1 MKNQMDEYYKLER
14 YAPPEIIKFLKDI
27 FLIYQIRGR
36 VGGYNG
42 IKFVVHTMEKNHVIP
57 HIHAEYGKYNI
68 SIEIDSQRIL
78 AGNLPAKQQK
88 FAQQWV
94 KEHRGELLS
103 KWSDIALSA
112 VSQMTRSGLD
122 FSDDTFSKDVFK

>member
-1 MKNQMDEYYKLER
+1 MLWELELNL
-14 YAPPEIIKFLKDI
+14 PQEISEFLKAI

-94 KEHRGELLS
+94 KEHRRELLS

-122 FSDDTFSKDVFK
+122 FS